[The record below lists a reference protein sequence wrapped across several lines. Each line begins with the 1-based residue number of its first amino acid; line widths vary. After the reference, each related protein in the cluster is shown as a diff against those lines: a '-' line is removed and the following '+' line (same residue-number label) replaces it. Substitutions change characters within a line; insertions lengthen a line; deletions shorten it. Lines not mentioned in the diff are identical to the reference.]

1 MNGHLGRTVTFLAV
15 AAFFTA
21 GCGSFN
27 SNEEIS
33 DFFITMNFRLDGS
46 VEVEER
52 IVVSVQHHLLKDGM
66 HRALWSEQPGNPF
79 RVEPIGGEIDGEK
92 CLFKTWSRSGRFF
105 MRASRSGALFLG
117 KHEFCY
123 RYLVKDIIRGGP
135 EGRQSIRWNLT
146 GRRWPW
152 AIDTCDLL
160 LNFSKQIDLETIQ
173 AEVRHTKGGDGVKKV
188 AGSGSVM
195 SFRSNRRIQRGDSL
209 VLSASWS
216 GSS

>member
-1 MNGHLGRTVTFLAV
+1 MNGHPGRTFAFLA
-15 AAFFTA
+15 AATFFTA
-21 GCGSFN
+21 GCGS
-27 SNEEIS
+27 SDSSEEIS

-52 IVVSVQHHLLKDGM
+52 IVAAVQHDLLKDGM
-66 HRALWSEQPGNPF
+66 HRALWSSQPGNSF

-92 CLFKTWSRSGRFF
+92 CLFKTWSRNGRFF
-105 MRASRSGALFLG
+105 MRASRSGPLSLG

-123 RYLVKDIIRGGP
+123 RYLVKDIVRGRP
-135 EGRQSIRWNLT
+135 AGRQSIRWNLT

-160 LNFSKQIDLETIQ
+160 LKFSGEIDPETIQ
-173 AEVRHTKGGDGVKKV
+173 AQVRHTKGGDGIKKV
-188 AGSGSVM
+188 AGGGSAM
-195 SFRSNRRIQRGDSL
+195 SFRNNRRIQGGDSL
-209 VLSASWS
+209 SLSASWS